1 MSLAAY
7 PKSERTMATVRHS
20 KHIVAFDGRGRG
32 WDVGLS
38 ADENSPPPHVS
49 KAVGAGAAV
58 GGGGGGGELGDV
70 RQRQRQPRNWAFET
84 GPEPIRSTSPTIKK
98 RPSRSALAP
107 VSNVNELLLI
117 KEIGALE
124 SELARVKRAFL
135 IQDKILNGFC
145 KLRIQE

>member
-1 MSLAAY
+1 VSLAAY

-49 KAVGAGAAV
+49 KAGGAAV
-58 GGGGGGGELGDV
+58 GGGGGGELGDV

-84 GPEPIRSTSPTIKK
+84 GPEPIRSTSPTIEKK
-98 RPSRSALAP
+98 RSALAP